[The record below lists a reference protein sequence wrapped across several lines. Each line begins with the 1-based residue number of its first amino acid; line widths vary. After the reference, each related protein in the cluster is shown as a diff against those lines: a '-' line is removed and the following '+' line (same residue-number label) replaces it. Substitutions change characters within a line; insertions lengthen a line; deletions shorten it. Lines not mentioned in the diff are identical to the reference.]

1 MTLLCRTRRFWRDRL
16 VPGIVVV
23 GMQFG
28 DESKGAVVD
37 YLAKDADLVVRYNGG
52 ANAGHTVAVGDLV
65 MKFRLMPSGA
75 LRGKKLVIG
84 NGVVVDP
91 KVLVEEIEMLRR
103 AGFEPD
109 LLVSRKAHVVMPY
122 HKVIDAGKVA
132 SSLGTTRR
140 GIGPTYAD
148 KARRTEAIRVDDLV
162 GEHFEERLRE
172 VLRAKLDELV
182 AFDIVSGEGELL
194 RYARELYE
202 EYSRYA
208 EVLRPY
214 AGEASL
220 LVNEALDEG
229 KTVLFEGA
237 QGTLLDVD
245 HGTYPYVTSS
255 NPIAGG
261 ACVGVGVGPTK
272 IDKVVGV
279 AKAYTTRVGAG
290 PFVTEIHDELG
301 DRIRERGGEYGTVT
315 GRPRRCGWLDL
326 PMLRYSV
333 TINGVSE
340 IALRKLDVLEGIDPI
355 RVCVAYEVDGE
366 ERDVMTPFVR
376 ELERAKPV
384 YEELEGWEEIGPEG
398 WRRVSREGYE
408 ALPRQAKEY
417 IEFIEERLKVP
428 VKMVG
433 VGPRREDTIVRE

>member
-1 MTLLCRTRRFWRDRL
+1 M
-16 VPGIVVV
+16 PSIVVV

-37 YLAKDADLVVRYNGG
+37 YMAKDVDMVVRFNGG
-52 ANAGHTVAVGDLV
+52 ANAGHTVVVGGLKL
-65 MKFRLMPSGA
+65 KFRLIPSGA

-91 KVLVEEIEMLRR
+91 RVLIDEIEMVRN

-122 HKVIDAGKVA
+122 HKIIDAGKVA

-140 GIGPTYAD
+140 GIGPTYSD
-148 KARRTEAIRVDDLV
+148 KMRRTEAIRVNDLV
-162 GEHFEERLRE
+162 GDNFKRKLNE
-172 VLRAKLDELV
+172 VLRAKLH
-182 AFDIVSGEGELL
+182 ELL
-194 RYARELYE
+194 VFNIINSENELSEYIKGIHD
-202 EYSRYA
+202 EYSRYG
-208 EVLRPY
+208 EFLRPY
-214 AGEASL
+214 AGNASI
-220 LVNEALDEG
+220 LVNEALDDG

-272 IDKVVGV
+272 INKVVGV
-279 AKAYTTRVGAG
+279 TKAYTTRVGTG
-290 PFVTEIHDELG
+290 PFVTEIHGDLG

-326 PMLRYSV
+326 PMLRYS
-333 TINGVSE
+333 IILSDISE
-340 IALRKLDVLEGIDPI
+340 IAMRKLDVLEGIDPI
-355 RVCVAYEVDGE
+355 KVCVAYEFNGE
-366 ERDVMTPFVR
+366 EREVMTPFVE
-376 ELERAKPV
+376 ELEMCKPV
-384 YEELEGWEEIGPEG
+384 YEELEGWGKIGPKSWE
-398 WRRVSREGYE
+398 RIARQGYE
-408 ALPRQAKEY
+408 ALPSQAKKY
-417 IEFIEERLKVP
+417 IEFIEEQLSVP
-428 VKMVG
+428 IKMIG
-433 VGPRREDTIVRE
+433 VGPKRETTIVRD

>member
-1 MTLLCRTRRFWRDRL
+1 
-16 VPGIVVV
+16 VPSIVVV

-37 YLAKDADLVVRYNGG
+37 YMAKDVDMVVRFNGG
-52 ANAGHTVAVGDLV
+52 ANAGHTVVVGGLKL
-65 MKFRLMPSGA
+65 KFRLIPSGA

-91 KVLVEEIEMLRR
+91 RVLIDEIEMVRN

-122 HKVIDAGKVA
+122 HKIIDAGKVA

-140 GIGPTYAD
+140 GIGPTYSD
-148 KARRTEAIRVDDLV
+148 KMRRTEAIRVNDLV
-162 GEHFEERLRE
+162 GDNFKRKLNE
-172 VLRAKLDELV
+172 VLRAKLH
-182 AFDIVSGEGELL
+182 ELL
-194 RYARELYE
+194 VFNIINSENELSEYIKGIHD
-202 EYSRYA
+202 EYSRYG
-208 EVLRPY
+208 EFLRPY
-214 AGEASL
+214 AGNASI
-220 LVNEALDEG
+220 LVNEALDDG

-272 IDKVVGV
+272 INKVVGV
-279 AKAYTTRVGAG
+279 TKAYTTRVGTG
-290 PFVTEIHDELG
+290 PFVTEIHGDLG

-326 PMLRYSV
+326 PMLRYS
-333 TINGVSE
+333 IILSDISE
-340 IALRKLDVLEGIDPI
+340 IAMRKLDVLEGIDPI
-355 RVCVAYEVDGE
+355 KVCVAYEFNGE
-366 ERDVMTPFVR
+366 EREVMTPFVE
-376 ELERAKPV
+376 ELEMCKPV
-384 YEELEGWEEIGPEG
+384 YEELEGWGKIGPKSWE
-398 WRRVSREGYE
+398 RIARQGYE
-408 ALPRQAKEY
+408 ALPSQAKKY
-417 IEFIEERLKVP
+417 IEFIEEQLSVP
-428 VKMVG
+428 IKMIG
-433 VGPRREDTIVRE
+433 VGPKRETTIVRD

>member
-1 MTLLCRTRRFWRDRL
+1 
-16 VPGIVVV
+16 
-23 GMQFG
+23 
-28 DESKGAVVD
+28 
-37 YLAKDADLVVRYNGG
+37 
-52 ANAGHTVAVGDLV
+52 
-65 MKFRLMPSGA
+65 
-75 LRGKKLVIG
+75 
-84 NGVVVDP
+84 
-91 KVLVEEIEMLRR
+91 
-103 AGFEPD
+103 
-109 LLVSRKAHVVMPY
+109 
-122 HKVIDAGKVA
+122 
-132 SSLGTTRR
+132 
-140 GIGPTYAD
+140 
-148 KARRTEAIRVDDLV
+148 
-162 GEHFEERLRE
+162 
-172 VLRAKLDELV
+172 
-182 AFDIVSGEGELL
+182 
-194 RYARELYE
+194 
-202 EYSRYA
+202 
-208 EVLRPY
+208 
-214 AGEASL
+214 
-220 LVNEALDEG
+220 
-229 KTVLFEGA
+229 
-237 QGTLLDVD
+237 
-245 HGTYPYVTSS
+245 
-255 NPIAGG
+255 
-261 ACVGVGVGPTK
+261 VGPTK

-301 DRIRERGGEYGTVT
+301 DRMRERGGEYGTVT

-366 ERDVMTPFVR
+366 EREVMTPFVR

-433 VGPRREDTIVRE
+433 VGPRREDTIAIG